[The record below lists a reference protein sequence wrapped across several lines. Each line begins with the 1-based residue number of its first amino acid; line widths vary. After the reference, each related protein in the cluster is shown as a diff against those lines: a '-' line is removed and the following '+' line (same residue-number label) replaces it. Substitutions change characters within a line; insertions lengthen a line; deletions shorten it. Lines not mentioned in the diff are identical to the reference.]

1 MICVN
6 SVKVTPES
14 VTLKAGQWYY
24 NARAEVC
31 PLDAECRSVR
41 WYSDNTGAA
50 TVNATTGYIYAVKD
64 GSAKYT
70 RRRQTAAG
78 KRTI

>member
-31 PLDAECRSVR
+31 PLDA
-41 WYSDNTGAA
+41 
-50 TVNATTGYIYAVKD
+50 
-64 GSAKYT
+64 
-70 RRRQTAAG
+70 
-78 KRTI
+78 

>member
-24 NARAEVC
+24 SARA
-31 PLDAECRSVR
+31 LFAER
-41 WYSDNTGAA
+41 N
-50 TVNATTGYIYAVKD
+50 
-64 GSAKYT
+64 
-70 RRRQTAAG
+70 QTNN
-78 KRTI
+78 RLEQQ

>member
-24 NARAEVC
+24 SARA
-31 PLDAECRSVR
+31 LSVER
-41 WYSDNTGAA
+41 NQSNNRLEQAM
-50 TVNATTGYIYAVKD
+50 
-64 GSAKYT
+64 
-70 RRRQTAAG
+70 RR
-78 KRTI
+78 